1 MGSDFVR
8 DTLAAYDAWAA
19 TYDTIDNPLIA
30 LASAVLD
37 ERAGLAAG
45 ARVVELG
52 CGTGR
57 NARWA
62 LGAGASLYVGIDGSA
77 AMLERARATIS
88 DERAAFVEAELGR
101 VSLGGDGRF
110 DLALVCL
117 VLEHL
122 ADVGPVLAAAARAL
136 APGGR
141 LLVLELAPSLHAR
154 GVGANFRDGDGS
166 ERRLPSFR
174 HDADELLAA
183 ARAAGFIDAAARTH
197 APTAAALA
205 RSAKLARY
213 LGEAV
218 LLELAARR

>member
-1 MGSDFVR
+1 
-8 DTLAAYDAWAA
+8 
-19 TYDTIDNPLIA
+19 
-30 LASAVLD
+30 
-37 ERAGLAAG
+37 
-45 ARVVELG
+45 
-52 CGTGR
+52 
-57 NARWA
+57 
-62 LGAGASLYVGIDGSA
+62 LYVGIDGSA

-101 VSLGGDGRF
+101 VSLGCDGRF